1 MEKAGFLVRL
11 VAYIIDAIIIA
22 IPNAIIQAIFMG
34 GLQSDSPG
42 GGAVIMALIGSLLV
56 LVWSVGYL
64 VYFWT
69 TSGQTIG
76 KKVMGVKV
84 VTTDGELVGVGK
96 AILRIIGY
104 AISGIVFYL
113 GFIWII
119 FDSEKQGWHDKIA
132 GTYVIKV

>member
-22 IPNAIIQAIFMG
+22 IPNAIINAIFMG

-42 GGAVIMALIGSLLV
+42 GGAVVMALIGSVLV

-69 TSGQTIG
+69 TSGQTLG